1 MRMIEERRLAG
12 SMAGLVAVLLLAGC
26 SANSPVVMKSESTR
40 LIPVKTVA
48 VATTEI
54 RRTTTQP
61 ASIHAYFHA
70 DIRSLATGYVKETK
84 VDIGDFVDAGAP
96 LAIIDVP
103 ELRQNRLVI
112 EARIA
117 RHEAEEKRF
126 LAGIN
131 FADANIRS
139 FEAKLS
145 QSKSELNRADASLAA
160 SEAEFNRT
168 SDLVERQSLQP
179 RMLDE
184 ARMKRDAELADQA
197 AMASAID
204 SAEAD
209 VTVAKARKAA
219 AEAELAAAKA
229 DTEIARRQ
237 LKELDVLIDYA
248 ILKAPF
254 AGVVTDRNVE
264 PGDLVRQASEVGA
277 GSPLFVISQIDQVR
291 VRIPVPESDA
301 PLVNRGDEVT
311 LSFPSFSSEANVVA
325 TVTRLSNSLDPSTR
339 TMMVEAE
346 LANPEGKFLPGMF
359 GQASVNL
366 ATKVAANML
375 PSRAIRFTEAGQ
387 AYVYVVASDETI
399 SIVDVKMGM
408 DDGNTIEILA
418 GVSPGDRVVDA
429 HLKRFAP
436 GQKVTVLN
444 N

>member
-1 MRMIEERRLAG
+1 MRIIEERRLAG

-26 SANSPVVMKSESTR
+26 SANSPVVMKSEATR

-70 DIRSLATGYVKETK
+70 DIRSLATGYVQETK
-84 VDIGDFVDAGAP
+84 VDIGDFVEAGAP

-103 ELRQNRLVI
+103 ELHQQRLVI

-219 AEAELAAAKA
+219 A
-229 DTEIARRQ
+229 
-237 LKELDVLIDYA
+237 
-248 ILKAPF
+248 
-254 AGVVTDRNVE
+254 
-264 PGDLVRQASEVGA
+264 QASA
-277 GSPLFVISQIDQVR
+277 
-291 VRIPVPESDA
+291 
-301 PLVNRGDEVT
+301 
-311 LSFPSFSSEANVVA
+311 
-325 TVTRLSNSLDPSTR
+325 
-339 TMMVEAE
+339 
-346 LANPEGKFLPGMF
+346 
-359 GQASVNL
+359 
-366 ATKVAANML
+366 
-375 PSRAIRFTEAGQ
+375 
-387 AYVYVVASDETI
+387 
-399 SIVDVKMGM
+399 
-408 DDGNTIEILA
+408 
-418 GVSPGDRVVDA
+418 
-429 HLKRFAP
+429 
-436 GQKVTVLN
+436 
-444 N
+444 